1 MSPSC
6 SGNFVVDYSIPEQVM
21 MQSKLMKS
29 RGISFHLFAEST
41 VLSAAS
47 QRATIKWCVNF
58 PSPKHEPLSMN
69 YPLCVRLRTS
79 MKLASKTI

>member
-1 MSPSC
+1 MVDYSGNLVSSGKLSWVNKLGVMSPSC

-47 QRATIKWCVNF
+47 QRATSSGV
-58 PSPKHEPLSMN
+58 
-69 YPLCVRLRTS
+69 
-79 MKLASKTI
+79 